1 MYDLVVSQDTYDLSV
16 SGYQYD
22 LALETSINVTGGGG
36 PSLQEKSVDPLES
49 VQRVEPDEGYDG
61 LSAVLIS
68 AVSSSYVGSGITR
81 RSSSDLT
88 ASGATVT
95 AQAGYYSSNVTKT
108 LPNADA
114 GVVVVEHEF
123 YTENSQRKW
132 HYKPRLEVDSAGWVP
147 LQDQDG
153 EYWVYNAVPSNT
165 TITPTTSTQTVGG
178 AKYMMEGAVT
188 VAAMPT
194 GTAGTPTATKGTLS
208 NHSISVTPSVTN
220 STGYITGGTKT
231 GTAVSVSASELVSG
245 SETKT
250 ANGTYD
256 VTNLAELVVNVS
268 SGTSVK
274 TASGTFS
281 GDGSRDISFT
291 CNFEPDVI
299 YWTSDP
305 GTSSSTGVVAGIIVR
320 GMMAAARYRN
330 NSTSNSHYAMIDIT
344 GMNTAGSSYSFRAT
358 YSNSTV
364 TLYSFSSNARTYFVN
379 GRTYSWQAVK
389 YTT

>member
-16 SGYQYD
+16 SGDQYD

-68 AVSSSYVGSGITR
+68 AVSSSYVGSGIAR
-81 RSSSDLT
+81 KSSSDLT

-95 AQAGYYSSNVTKT
+95 VPSGYYSSQASK
-108 LPNADA
+108 
-114 GVVVVEHEF
+114 
-123 YTENSQRKW
+123 
-132 HYKPRLEVDSAGWVP
+132 
-147 LQDQDG
+147 
-153 EYWVYNAVPSNT
+153 AVAS
-165 TITPTTSTQTVGG
+165 
-178 AKYMMEGAVT
+178 
-188 VAAMPT
+188 
-194 GTAGTPTATKGTLS
+194 GTAGTPTATKGTVS

-220 STGYITGGTKT
+220 AAGYISGGTKT

-256 VTNLAELVVNVS
+256 VTNLAELVVNVT